1 MSILIEGME
10 MPKAQFQKSS
20 TLYHEEGTIFVYP
33 DGKARAELLVDY
45 NERKYYPIIPV
56 HEPHGRLGDLDKLN
70 EEVRLLIKENMFS
83 HDDARD
89 LLETIADAPTVI
101 PASGEE

>member
-20 TLYHEEGTIFVYP
+20 TLYHVEGTIFVYP
-33 DGKARAELLVDY
+33 DGKARAELSVDY
-45 NERKYYPIIPV
+45 NERKSYPIISV

-70 EEVRLLIKENMFS
+70 KEVRLLIKENMLS
-83 HDDARD
+83 RDDARD

-101 PASGEE
+101 PASGDE